1 MARLTLEFPEHLYC
15 YHTVLTVRTTDI
27 NGGGH
32 LGNDAMISMI
42 SEARARFL
50 YECHITEGVD
60 ANGIGYVATDLATTY
75 RAEAFARDKLRFDM
89 GMMDL
94 NKYGGD
100 IVFRVTRIEDG
111 KLIAMA
117 KTGFVFFDYRARK
130 VVPIPEEVRK
140 AIPAQANWL
149 A

>member
-1 MARLTLEFPEHLYC
+1 MARLTLEFPEHLFY
-15 YHTVLTVRTTDI
+15 YHTMMSVRTTDI

-32 LGNDAMISMI
+32 LGNDNMISMI

-50 YECHITEGVD
+50 YEARISEGRD

-75 RAEAFARDKLRFDM
+75 KAEAFARDTLRFDL
-89 GMMDL
+89 GLMDL

-100 IVFRVTRIEDG
+100 IIFRVTRPADG

-117 KTGFVFFDYRARK
+117 KAGFVFFDYKAKK
-130 VVPIPEEVRK
+130 VTPIPEHVR
-140 AIPAQANWL
+140 AGLPAHINWVS
-149 A
+149 